1 MKEELKLE
9 LRAVIKKIWHESA
22 AVSCKDIMY
31 DILKQVLY
39 MDLNGEGPY
48 FFKFDIDHAL
58 NRIREEDNA

>member
-22 AVSCKDIMY
+22 AVSYKDIMY

-39 MDLNGEGPY
+39 MDLEGPY

-58 NRIREEDNA
+58 NRIREEDNT